1 MVFHLNMTS
10 TLPHPFF
17 VIFMWSVCA
26 PSRCVAQFL
35 CQSLSLPLL
44 TRCLLPCHINVL
56 LLFTVSLLPHVT
68 SYPPFFFFILLV
80 VLLCPCLVSSS
91 FSRFLVLLFSLSLM
105 LITELFQ
112 RCLEYFWLCD
122 SSGQHYRHPRYWA
135 WGKYQIL
142 RRLCTDVCVFTLLYW
157 KVKLETNRCGRYY
170 ISVFFS

>member
-1 MVFHLNMTS
+1 
-10 TLPHPFF
+10 
-17 VIFMWSVCA
+17 MWSVCA

-35 CQSLSLPLL
+35 CQSLSLPRL
-44 TRCLLPCHINVL
+44 TLRLLPCHINVL
-56 LLFTVSLLPHVT
+56 LLFSVSLSPHVT

-135 WGKYQIL
+135 WGKYQVL
-142 RRLCTDVCVFTLLYW
+142 YRCVCFYIPALKSQTGNKQMW
-157 KVKLETNRCGRYY
+157 YY
-170 ISVFFS
+170 ISMFFS